1 MQVCKLMSA
10 NVVTVELDDP
20 LWKVKAIFEKTGFHN
35 LLVVEHNRLYG
46 VLSDRDL
53 LKTLSPNVDSKHA
66 SPKDLACLNKK
77 AHQVMTRK
85 PIFLFETDRVK
96 QAIES
101 FTENRISCIPIV
113 NAKEEPVG
121 ILSWRDIMRALI
133 SQQK

>member
-1 MQVCKLMSA
+1 MRVNQLMSS

-20 LWKVKAIFEKTGFHN
+20 LWKVKSIFENTGFHN

-66 SPKDLACLNKK
+66 THKDLACLNKK
-77 AHQVMTRK
+77 AHQIMTRK
-85 PIFLFETDRVK
+85 PIFLKETDRVK
-96 QAIES
+96 RAIET
-101 FTENRISCIPIV
+101 FTENKISCIPIV
-113 NAKEEPVG
+113 NHKEEPVG

-133 SQQK
+133 SKQE